1 MKDRCLLVQAA
12 LNQVK
17 KLRETDFRGNDDLV
31 CALLGSYPA
40 GESIANS
47 LWAELPVDAASAD
60 IADLLSLWIW
70 RTDDN
75 GTAIM
80 RAVESWITERIDPKQ
95 VEVALSLEGYPFID
109 DQVRIHALQQ
119 LEEVFPH
126 FGPRCQEI
134 IEQTRTW
141 MKSRAAAA

>member
-12 LNQVK
+12 LNQVQ
-17 KLRETDFRGNDDLV
+17 KLRETDFRGNDDLA
-31 CALLGSYPA
+31 CALLRAYPA

-47 LWAELPVDAASAD
+47 LWAELPADAASAD

-75 GTAIM
+75 GAAIM
-80 RAVESWITERIDPKQ
+80 RAVESWITEHIDPKR

-109 DQVRIHALQQ
+109 DQVRIHALHQ
-119 LEEVFPH
+119 LEEVFPQ
-126 FGPRCQEI
+126 FAPRCQEI

-141 MKSRAAAA
+141 MKNRASAA